1 MTIFTKLHLV
11 RRLLRFHQSG
21 DVKYAQTMEFFF
33 FIKVLKYPRNYD
45 FLKQIKLDDI
55 VDNMKKFRELPRQ
68 SMANEFVPIYK
79 LLLVNPATIAG
90 QKGPFRQLEG

>member
-21 DVKYAQTMEFFF
+21 DVKYAQTMESF

-55 VDNMKKFRELPRQ
+55 ACRQ
-68 SMANEFVPIYK
+68 HEQVSGITSAEHDK
-79 LLLVNPATIAG
+79 
-90 QKGPFRQLEG
+90 

>member
-1 MTIFTKLHLV
+1 MTIFTKLHLA

-21 DVKYAQTMEFFF
+21 DVIYAQTMESF

-55 VDNMKKFRELPRQ
+55 ACRQ
-68 SMANEFVPIYK
+68 HEEVSGITSVEHDK
-79 LLLVNPATIAG
+79 
-90 QKGPFRQLEG
+90 

>member
-1 MTIFTKLHLV
+1 MTVFTKLHLV

-55 VDNMKKFRELPRQ
+55 ACRQ
-68 SMANEFVPIYK
+68 HEEVSEITSAEPDK
-79 LLLVNPATIAG
+79 
-90 QKGPFRQLEG
+90 